1 MKNNYY
7 LIEVEGAVEPTVH
20 GPYRTEHE
28 RHNAAK
34 QIRRRQQ
41 EDDGLFWAD
50 IDEAGTLAVG
60 PYTAGFF
67 WQEPKENANLE

>member
-1 MKNNYY
+1 M
-7 LIEVEGAVEPTVH
+7 PDPH
-20 GPYRTEHE
+20 FSSS
-28 RHNAAK
+28 AK

-50 IDEAGTLAVG
+50 INEAGTLAVG

-67 WQEPKENANLE
+67 WQKPREDVNSE